1 MLTRSSILA
10 FAAVALLGASA
21 LAPASASARGLTGG
35 SFGHGGLGGGGAISH
50 PVSFGH
56 GGLGHGGLSPIG
68 RLHNGGMEG
77 HDRDGFRRRFPG
89 FPGIVVKNP
98 PWKFGCWNHPWAPYC
113 HGHHWGFPPVYVDGP
128 PVVEGGVGVIGTVG
142 TAPVA
147 TQPSAPCTCLT
158 KSYLQDGSVLFQDVC
173 TKEAAVSGPATAP
186 TAGQ

>member
-1 MLTRSSILA
+1 MLTRFSILA

-21 LAPASASARGLTGG
+21 LAPTSASARGFVGG
-35 SFGHGGLGGGGAISH
+35 GGFGHGGGAISR

-98 PWKFGCWNHPWAPYC
+98 KWGCWNHPWAPYC

-173 TKEAAVSGPATAP
+173 TKEAAMSGPTTAP

>member
-21 LAPASASARGLTGG
+21 LAPTSASARGLTGG

-50 PVSFGH
+50 PGSF
-56 GGLGHGGLSPIG
+56 GHGGLSPIG

-128 PVVEGGVGVIGTVG
+128 PVVEGSVGVVGTVG
-142 TAPVA
+142 AAPVA

-186 TAGQ
+186 NAGQ